1 MRGSDE
7 ASAMAQQT
15 GIPTRALFFGF
26 FAGAVGLVFVLMSL
40 GVLAPLGPIYGP
52 PWIVFCAGLVFV
64 LGAALL
70 ALRAAAGDPARD
82 GELPPDAPRAL
93 HLAQYLFVLTMF
105 VCMALVASWVA
116 FGPGER
122 NFTTSGSFGEGRVG
136 DGTGRVMF
144 GIGAVI
150 MWLCTLW
157 MAIDG
162 ARRLARRN

>member
-1 MRGSDE
+1 MTQKNNFR
-7 ASAMAQQT
+7 T
-15 GIPTRALFFGF
+15 LALFFGVLMGS
-26 FAGAVGLVFVLMSL
+26 AGLLFVLMSI
-40 GVLAPLGPIYGP
+40 GVLPPLGPTYGP
-52 PWIVFCAGLVFV
+52 SWIIFCAGLVFV
-64 LGAALL
+64 VGAALL

-93 HLAQYLFVLTMF
+93 HLAYYLLVLTIF
-105 VCMALVASWVA
+105 VSMALIGSWVA

-122 NFTTSGSFGEGRVG
+122 TFTTSGSFGDGSVGEGP
-136 DGTGRVMF
+136 GRVMF

-162 ARRLARRN
+162 ARRLARRG

>member
-1 MRGSDE
+1 
-7 ASAMAQQT
+7 MAQQNSFT
-15 GIPTRALFFGF
+15 GRALFFGLSAG
-26 FAGAVGLVFVLMSL
+26 FAGLLLVLMSL
-40 GVLAPLGPIYGP
+40 GVFAPLGPVYGP

-64 LGAALL
+64 LGAVLL
-70 ALRAAAGDPARD
+70 TLRAAAGDHARE

-93 HLAQYLFVLTMF
+93 HLAQYLLALAIF
-105 VCMALVASWVA
+105 VCMALIASWVA

-122 NFTTSGSFGEGRVG
+122 TFTASGSFGEGRVG
-136 DGTGRVMF
+136 DGPGRVMF

-150 MWLCTLW
+150 MWLCTLV